1 MTDQAAVVFKQGLQ
15 PLSRHRRRTDR
26 CPRDETVHAALRPS
40 NLVSR
45 LLLSLGIVIL
55 TRSPLMRRAA
65 SKYAR
70 DTALS
75 RPQTVMGA
83 PRLEARS
90 TSSLSGMM
98 PSRGSGRIW

>member
-1 MTDQAAVVFKQGLQ
+1 MFKQPLQ
-15 PLSRHRRRTDR
+15 PFTRHRRRTDR
-26 CPRDETVHAALRPS
+26 CSRNRAAHAALRPS
-40 NLVSR
+40 NFVNR
-45 LLLSLGIVIL
+45 FLLLLGIVIL
-55 TRSPLMRRAA
+55 TRSPLIRRAA

-75 RPQTVMGA
+75 RPQTVIGA

-98 PSRGSGRIW
+98 PSSGIGRDL